1 MLDAIVDVDDYD
13 GNCLMTVSK
22 MENFIRSSTAHTAK
36 CGGQLVLIKR
46 DTSKGAYMRHIW
58 KCRRCGGEFEQQN
71 CDMVRS
77 KEVARGAAYSM
88 QQPDFN
94 LRLVTASTL
103 TGVNLQ
109 QVSEFMTGQMAVKIA
124 ADGNMRKQLEERGR
138 KNNERL
144 LVALFVGL
152 LGTMHQSVKCLPIR
166 NDGLTCQSLM

>member
-1 MLDAIVDVDDYD
+1 
-13 GNCLMTVSK
+13 

-36 CGGQLVLIKR
+36 CGGHLVLIKR

-77 KEVARGAAYSM
+77 TDVARGCTYSM

-103 TGVNLQ
+103 TGVNLR

-124 ADGNMRKQLEERGR
+124 ADMNMRKQETKPRQAVTSVFEER
-138 KNNERL
+138 KIENQVEH
-144 LVALFVGL
+144 VAAARASEKYCGDVEWEGGKWTEAL
-152 LGTMHQSVKCLPIR
+152 HQLW
-166 NDGLTCQSLM
+166 